1 MQKLPSIGILNDR
14 FNSLSAMSSRTW
26 RDVDQAHLLQKIILL
41 QLLNCIPEKP
51 SEMSISEWSAQ
62 TGNPTKRVLGLQ
74 REKQLAE
81 LFAFLAA
88 TTDDPKKIVAACVEE
103 SEKGTCLIIRLAVNN
118 GNLDKV
124 EAGFERMA
132 RALERIARAG
142 QSSSV

>member
-1 MQKLPSIGILNDR
+1 
-14 FNSLSAMSSRTW
+14 MSSKAW

-41 QLLNCIPEKP
+41 QLLNNTPEKP
-51 SEMSISEWSAQ
+51 SEMSISERSAQ
-62 TGNPTKRVLGLQ
+62 TDNLTKRVLGLH

-118 GNLDKV
+118 GNLDNVKT
-124 EAGFERMA
+124 GFEGVA

-142 QSSSV
+142 QWSSG